1 MRLDQSG
8 WLNEINNWIVN
19 IQRIDIIN
27 VINLGTE
34 AFVFVLTM

>member
-34 AFVFVLTM
+34 PFVFVLTM